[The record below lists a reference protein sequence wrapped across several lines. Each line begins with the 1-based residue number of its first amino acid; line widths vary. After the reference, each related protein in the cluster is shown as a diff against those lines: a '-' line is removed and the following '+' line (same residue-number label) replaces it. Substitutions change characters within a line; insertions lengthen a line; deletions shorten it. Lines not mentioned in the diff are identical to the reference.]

1 MIISIWCNVMKRKIY
16 NKLLEWKQES
26 NGEYALLIDGARRVG
41 KSYIVRQFAEKEY
54 RSCVILDFNLVSKSI
69 KDLFENGL
77 DNLDRFFMYLSNYT
91 GKTLYTRDTLIVFDE
106 VQQYPK
112 ARAAIKYLVKD
123 GRYDYIETGSLIS
136 IKKNVE
142 GIVIPSEE
150 EHIKMFPMD
159 FEEFL
164 WAMGEEMLMPFI
176 KDCFERKKPLG
187 QLMHRRA
194 MDYFRL
200 YMIVGGMP
208 QAVEKYVETRDF
220 AKVDK
225 LKRRILELYRSDIS
239 KYAKG
244 YDTKVKSIFE
254 EIPSQL
260 QKHEKKFRL
269 SALKEGARAR
279 DYETA
284 FFWLDD
290 AMIINSC
297 YNTTEPNVGLNLNK
311 DTNTMKCYMADTG
324 LLISHAFDANEIV
337 SEDLYRKILLDK
349 LEMNSGM
356 IVENIVAQ
364 MLRTAG
370 HKLFFYSNA
379 SMTDK
384 DSRMEIDFLIAK
396 SKITTRHN
404 ISPIEVKSSVRYT
417 LTSLRKCIAK
427 YGSCLSTAYVIHPAD
442 LKEEDN
448 IVFLPLYMCPL
459 L

>member
-1 MIISIWCNVMKRKIY
+1 MKRKVY

-26 NGEYALLIDGARRVG
+26 NGEYALLIDGTRRVG

-69 KDLFENGL
+69 KDLFENDL

-225 LKRRILELYRSDIS
+225 LKRRILDLYRSDIS

-269 SALKEGARAR
+269 AALKEGARAR

-370 HKLFFYSNA
+370 HKLFFYSNS

-404 ISPIEVKSSVRYT
+404 ISPIEVKSSARYT

-427 YGSCLSTAYVIHPAD
+427 YGSYLSTAYVIHPAD

-448 IVFLPLYMCPL
+448 IIYLPLYMCPL